1 MRLITTIIAMFFGLT
16 VTYGQTKEI
25 CGKVFDQEDNSPIA
39 GVIVQIKDSVG
50 NSYQYTI
57 TNNKGE
63 YCIRYNVSVAELL
76 RFQCMGYKTQ
86 EINISE
92 IQSTNTIYMISQP
105 TQLQDVIIKAPD
117 IEQRSDTLTY
127 YMSKYATAE
136 DKKISDVLKR
146 LPGIKVEDNGQI
158 KYNGEPI
165 NKFYIDGSDFMDGR
179 YGIATENINPAD
191 VASVEVLENHQSM
204 QVLKGLEFSDQAGLN
219 IKLKEEARH
228 RWISILNGG
237 VGLSPLLYDAS
248 AFAMRIAGKWQS
260 METVRVNNT
269 GWNPASQSTQHIDN
283 RIFGNG
289 YVDMLWDDYIDVGI
303 QSSPIDESRTRD
315 NLSLLANTSNSWHIG
330 EGKDV
335 KFNLTYEGD
344 RLDYLTGYETNYF
357 DDDIP
362 SFIERNQMRTQAHR
376 IGGQW
381 ALQVN
386 RPTLFLKDNLYI
398 DADWSNAV
406 SDIGGTLSLSQKSKT
421 PSFSA
426 TNDLQLVKRI
436 DNNLLTISSRNRYAY
451 KPHTLLVTDGEE
463 VAQDVENGDFRSV
476 TEARYG
482 WILGRWNIYT
492 RGGVDFNYHDMESN
506 LYGLQLPYAMQ
517 NDVNFSLLNAY
528 IAPEASYE
536 SYKWRVTLS
545 VPTGYNLHHVRDRKV
560 EGNITDNYVA
570 VTPSLYVRHQIS
582 AKMEIAAQLRYS
594 LTPPKASTYISGL
607 LMTDFRNL
615 YMATPITEYGDTR
628 SVTMTFKYRN
638 PITSLF
644 FNFTGKYEWS
654 SNPYMTNQLFLGDY
668 ILSALS
674 PMRNDGRNLILNGG
688 ISKGLMSGRMT
699 IGLDAGYIH
708 MWDNAMRQNIISPY
722 RLQVLNVQPYLKGHF
737 TNWFSADYRLAY
749 SRNVLDI
756 DDAENSNND
765 ALKQYMTLTFVPH
778 KKWQLTIGGEHYYTR
793 FSSGNSANLILLDA
807 SVRWNVSKRVDISLT
822 ASNLLNQREYRYVN
836 YGLLSET
843 NYMYSLRGR
852 NIMASIQINL

>member
-1 MRLITTIIAMFFGLT
+1 MRFITTIIAMFLGLT

-25 CGKVFDQEDNSPIA
+25 CGKVFDKEDNSPIA
-39 GVIVQIKDSVG
+39 GVIVQIKDSVD

-57 TNNKGE
+57 TNDKGE

-105 TQLQDVIIKAPD
+105 TQLRDVIIKAPD

-136 DKKISDVLKR
+136 DKKIADVLKR

-191 VASVEVLENHQSM
+191 VASVEVLENHQPM
-204 QVLKGLEFSDQAGLN
+204 QVLKGLEYSEQAGLN

-237 VGLSPLLYDAS
+237 VGVSPLLYDAS

-303 QSSPIDESRTRD
+303 QRSPIDESRTRD

-362 SFIERNQMRTQAHR
+362 SFLERNQMRTQAHR

-386 RPTLFLKDNLYI
+386 RPTFFLKDNLYI
-398 DADWSNAV
+398 DADWNNAV
-406 SDIGGTLSLSQKSKT
+406 SDIGGTLSLSQKSET
-421 PSFSA
+421 PSFIA

-436 DNNLLTISSRNRYAY
+436 DDNLLTISSRNRYAY
-451 KPHTLLVTDGEE
+451 KPHTLLVTNGEN
-463 VAQDVENGDFRSV
+463 VTQDVTRGDFRSV

-482 WILGRWNIYT
+482 WIFGRWNIYA
-492 RGGVDFNYHDMESN
+492 RGGVDFNYHDIESN
-506 LYGLQLPYAMQ
+506 LYGLQLPYATQ
-517 NDVNFSLLNAY
+517 NDVNFSLLNTFL
-528 IAPEASYE
+528 APEISYE
-536 SYKWRVTLS
+536 SYKWRVTMS
-545 VPTGYNLHHVRDRKV
+545 VPTSYNLHHIRNRKA
-560 EGNITDNYVA
+560 EGNITNNYVA

-594 LTPPKASTYISGL
+594 LMSPKASTYIPGL

-615 YMATPITEYGDTR
+615 YMATPVTEYSDTR
-628 SVTMTFKYRN
+628 SATMTFKYRN

-644 FNFTGKYEWS
+644 FNLTGKYEWS
-654 SNPYMTNQLFLGDY
+654 SNPYMTNQLFMEDY
-668 ILSALS
+668 VLSTIS
-674 PMRNDGRNLILNGG
+674 PARNDAHNLILNGD

-699 IGLDAGYIH
+699 IGLDASYIH
-708 MWDNAMRQNIISPY
+708 MWDNAMRQNILSPY
-722 RLQVLNVQPYLKGHF
+722 RLQVLNIQPYMKGHF
-737 TNWFSADYRLAY
+737 TNWFSADYRLSY
-749 SRNVLDI
+749 SKNTMDI
-756 DDAENSNND
+756 EDATSSNYD
-765 ALKQYMTLTFVPH
+765 ALKQYLTLTFVPA
-778 KKWQLTIGGEHYYTR
+778 KKWQIAIGGEHYYTK
-793 FSSGNSANLILLDA
+793 FSSGSYVNLILLDA
-807 SVRWNVSKRVDISLT
+807 SVRWNVSKKVDISLT
-822 ASNLLNQREYRYVN
+822 AANLLNQREYRYAS

-843 NYMYSLRGR
+843 EYMYRLRGR
-852 NIMASIQINL
+852 SVMASVQIRL

>member
-63 YCIRYNVSVAELL
+63 YFIRYNVSVAELL

-136 DKKISDVLKR
+136 DKKIADVLKR

-191 VASVEVLENHQSM
+191 VASVEVLENHQPM

-406 SDIGGTLSLSQKSKT
+406 SDIGGTLSLSQKSKM

-517 NDVNFSLLNAY
+517 NDVNFSLLNTY

-536 SYKWRVTLS
+536 SYKWKVTLS

-594 LTPPKASTYISGL
+594 LTPPKASTYFSGL

-654 SNPYMTNQLFLGDY
+654 SNPYMTNQLFMDNY
-668 ILSALS
+668 ILSSIS
-674 PMRNDGRNLILNGG
+674 PTRNDDHNLILNGS
-688 ISKGLMSGRMT
+688 ISKGLMYGRMT
-699 IGLDAGYIH
+699 IGLDARYIQ
-708 MWDNAMRQNIISPY
+708 MWDNAMRQNSISPY
-722 RLQVLNVQPYLKGHF
+722 MLQALNIQPYLKGHF
-737 TNWFSADYRLAY
+737 TNWFSADYRLSY
-749 SRNVLDI
+749 SKNTMDI
-756 DDAENSNND
+756 EDATGSNYD
-765 ALKQYMTLTFVPH
+765 ALKQYLTLTFVPA
-778 KKWQLTIGGEHYYTR
+778 KKWQVAIGGEHYYTK
-793 FSSGNSANLILLDA
+793 FSSGSSANLILLDA

-843 NYMYSLRGR
+843 NYMYRLRGR
-852 NIMASIQINL
+852 NIMASVEIRL

>member
-1 MRLITTIIAMFFGLT
+1 MIIAIFLGLT
-16 VTYGQTKEI
+16 ITYGQTKEI
-25 CGKVFDQEDNSPIA
+25 CGKVFDKEDNSPIA
-39 GVIVQIKDSVG
+39 GVIVQVKDSSD

-57 TNNKGE
+57 TNDKGE

-76 RFQCMGYKTQ
+76 RFQCMGYKSQ

-92 IQSTNTIYMISQP
+92 IQSNNTIYMVSQP
-105 TQLQDVIIKAPD
+105 TQLRDVIIKAPD
-117 IEQRSDTLTY
+117 IEQRSDTLSY

-165 NKFYIDGSDFMDGR
+165 NKFYIDGSDFMDDR

-191 VASVEVLENHQSM
+191 VASVEVLENHQPM
-204 QVLKGLEFSDQAGLN
+204 QVLKGIEFSRQAGLN

-228 RWISILNGG
+228 RWIAILNGG

-248 AFAMRIAGKWQS
+248 AFAMRIAGKWQN

-283 RIFGNG
+283 DIFGNG
-289 YVDMLWDDYIDVGI
+289 YVDELWGDYINIGI
-303 QSSPIDESRTRD
+303 SSSPIDESRTRD
-315 NLSLLANTSNSWHIG
+315 NFSILANTSNSWHIG
-330 EGKDV
+330 ESKDV

-344 RLDYLTGYETNYF
+344 RLDYLTGYETDYF
-357 DDDIP
+357 DDEIP
-362 SFIERNQMRTQAHR
+362 SFIERNSMRTQAHR
-376 IGGQW
+376 LNGQW

-386 RPTLFLKDNLYI
+386 RPTIFLKDNLYI
-398 DADWSNAV
+398 DADWNSARSNV
-406 SDIGGTLSLSQKSKT
+406 SGTMSLSQKTET

-436 DNNLLTISSRNRYAY
+436 DNNLLTVSSRNRYSY
-451 KPHTLLVTDGEE
+451 KPHSLFISGTENAV
-463 VAQDVENGDFRSV
+463 QDITSGDFRSV

-482 WILGRWNIYT
+482 WILGRLRVYA
-492 RGGVDFNYHDMESN
+492 RGGVDFNYHDLMSS
-506 LYGLQLPYAMQ
+506 LTGLELPYVMQ
-517 NDVNFSLLNAY
+517 NDVNFSLLNTY
-528 IAPEASYE
+528 LAPEVSYE

-699 IGLDAGYIH
+699 IGLDAGYIQ
-708 MWDNAMRQNIISPY
+708 MWDNAMRQNSISPY
-722 RLQVLNVQPYLKGHF
+722 MLQVLNIQPYLKGHF
-737 TNWFSADYRLAY
+737 TNWFSADYRLSY
-749 SRNVLDI
+749 SKNTMDI
-756 DDAENSNND
+756 EDTTSSNYD
-765 ALKQYMTLTFVPH
+765 ALKQYLTLTFVPA
-778 KKWQLTIGGEHYYTR
+778 KKWQVAIGGEHYYTK
-793 FSSGNSANLILLDA
+793 FSSGSSVNLLLLDA
-807 SVRWNVSKRVDISLT
+807 SIRWNVSKKIDISLT
-822 ASNLLNQREYRYVN
+822 AANLLNQREYRYAS

-843 NYMYSLRGR
+843 EYMYRLRGR
-852 NIMASIQINL
+852 SVMASIQVRL